1 VLVQQLLA
9 HSKLPLHREI
19 RMNPIIIN
27 NELSGAAVHTIHDN
41 VDSLAIDGV
50 NGTWFNVELDSN
62 SSITLSNITAG
73 VEYSILIKNIAEI
86 NTITITFPD
95 DEDIKI
101 ADTFTIGAGKY
112 VEVSLFNNGIYNVWQ
127 VSKEMSI

>member
-1 VLVQQLLA
+1 
-9 HSKLPLHREI
+9 
-19 RMNPIIIN
+19 MNPIIIN